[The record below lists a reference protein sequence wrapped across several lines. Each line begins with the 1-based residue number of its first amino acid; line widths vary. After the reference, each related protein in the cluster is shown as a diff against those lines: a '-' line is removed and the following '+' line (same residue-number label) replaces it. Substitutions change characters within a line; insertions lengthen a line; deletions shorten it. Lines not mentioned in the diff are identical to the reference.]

1 MSKIVPLQDLGVPVP
16 SPAPAA
22 GVHLIAYYGPKGF
35 TPSYTPVSPNGRID
49 VGDVSTLTTKSVTPA
64 GATAALTY
72 YDDPIGAELP
82 AGLAAGEYDFVFTLM
97 DASGNEGDFSPP
109 ITVTVDTTVPPT
121 LGQPISL
128 G

>member
-1 MSKIVPLQDLGVPVP
+1 MSKIVPPKDLGVPVP

-35 TPSYTPVSPNGRID
+35 TPSYSPVSPNGRID
-49 VGDVSTLTTKSVTPA
+49 VGDTATLTQKTVNGLA
-64 GATAALTY
+64 Y
-72 YDDPIGAELP
+72 YDDPIGSELP
-82 AGLAAGEYDFVFTLM
+82 SGLAGGEYDFVFTLM

-109 ITVTVDTTVPPT
+109 ISVTVDTAVPPT
-121 LGQPISL
+121 LGQPITL

>member
-1 MSKIVPLQDLGVPVP
+1 MGDTATLAQKTVNGV
-16 SPAPAA
+16 A
-22 GVHLIAYYGPKGF
+22 
-35 TPSYTPVSPNGRID
+35 
-49 VGDVSTLTTKSVTPA
+49 
-64 GATAALTY
+64 Y

-82 AGLAAGEYDFVFTLM
+82 AGLAGGSYDFVFTLM
-97 DASGNEGDFSPP
+97 DANGNEGNFSPA